1 MRKHCNCAARPP
13 QCLHSP
19 PAAHAGHGDVGSAR
33 PSVSYETSALFST
46 LLPTF
51 FQMWCNLLRG
61 GQFLV
66 DCIFMGMFA
75 YWFKPAVLSMAIRY
89 ATSNGCEVKGGLKT
103 TPCEMAATPLC
114 TSECPELFLRGAV
127 RRAQK
132 LTSGNKR
139 QQWNFMSAWHFV
151 HFQFGR
157 NSVDFEFLIFN
168 KK

>member
-114 TSECPELFLRGAV
+114 TSECPELFSPRCGAARTETYV
-127 RRAQK
+127 GKQAPAMKFYVCMAFCPFPIREK
-132 LTSGNKR
+132 LCR
-139 QQWNFMSAWHFV
+139 LWVPH
-151 HFQFGR
+151 
-157 NSVDFEFLIFN
+157 I
-168 KK
+168 